1 MLLPLNPFDSSL
13 GTAILQLRVCD
24 PWLSKGPRKWAKLV
38 QRVQLKQQ
46 FKEHTGGKVVM
57 SVWDAHS
64 MTVDDV
70 AHLEADDP
78 LDERK
83 RYRTIASR
91 VGRVERIV
99 SFKPHHARRNLI
111 HNNDR
116 CALIRIDKAEDGA
129 YYENH
134 NHSYLQNPLLLVPIL
149 RLDNYLFAWLWYK
162 ALIQTHARTSKMC
175 VTCCY
180 IAYSPI
186 QECACIQ
193 LRQDLMEI

>member
-46 FKEHTGGKVVM
+46 FKEDTGGKMVM

-70 AHLEADDP
+70 AYLEADDP

-91 VGRVERIV
+91 IGRVERIV

-111 HNNDR
+111 HTMTGVHLSESTR
-116 CALIRIDKAEDGA
+116 QKEVHITRIII
-129 YYENH
+129 
-134 NHSYLQNPLLLVPIL
+134 IL
-149 RLDNYLFAWLWYK
+149 TSRTRSCWYQYCGW
-162 ALIQTHARTSKMC
+162 IIIFSPGCGTRRPFRHTHARAKC
-175 VTCCY
+175 V
-180 IAYSPI
+180 
-186 QECACIQ
+186 
-193 LRQDLMEI
+193 